1 VSPADLA
8 AVILFLA
15 SDEARAVLKPNV
27 TRRALDDKDIQFLRN
42 GVPPRHIP
50 RHGGEKRLSR
60 FDGKFG
66 QEPGKVFAQQPA
78 RRLEILS
85 GV

>member
-1 VSPADLA
+1 MSPDVA
-8 AVILFLA
+8 AV
-15 SDEARAVLKPNV
+15 RLKPNV

-78 RRLEILS
+78 RKLEILS